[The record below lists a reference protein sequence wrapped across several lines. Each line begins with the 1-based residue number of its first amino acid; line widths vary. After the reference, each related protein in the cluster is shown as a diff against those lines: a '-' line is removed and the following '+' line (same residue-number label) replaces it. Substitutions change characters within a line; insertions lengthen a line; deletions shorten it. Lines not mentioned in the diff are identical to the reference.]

1 MSNVD
6 VFENL
11 RPWAPKELLGLFDQI
26 VFFFPDDVK
35 AMLRRVVDTLPP
47 GGNSLL
53 RVFEVI
59 KQQWQNIQPKHSLR
73 VALTGS
79 AQTGK
84 KSLARIIESGN
95 RFPGRQVFQIVDT
108 QGLEELLGYGRLT
121 GSAED
126 FAKTDLLLFLLD
138 ARLELTRQTVEVY
151 KKLEHLGKPVLV
163 VLNKI
168 DEVERPAEII
178 RHAKKQTGG
187 TVVPMSTREPERIE
201 DLFRAIV
208 AACPRALY
216 PLAWSYPEYR
226 KPLCKGIV
234 TQATFTGLV
243 AGAIPVPVSSFF
255 PLAAV
260 HVPMIVKIGYAFGFS
275 LDKRRATELI
285 SVLALDLAITY
296 GGQKLGER
304 FSGGKALISASLAGV
319 STLAL
324 GLLAIRYFESL
335 SGALEDEEQVSEPG
349 DDVVWG

>member
-35 AMLRRVVDTLPP
+35 ATLRRVVDALPA

-59 KQQWQNIQPKHSLR
+59 KQQWLNIQPKHSLR
-73 VALTGS
+73 VALTGP

-84 KSLARIIESGN
+84 KSLAKIIERRQ
-95 RFPGRQVFQIVDT
+95 RFPGRQVFHIVDS
-108 QGLEELLGYGRLT
+108 QGLEELLGYGRLP
-121 GSAED
+121 GSEE
-126 FAKTDLLLFLLD
+126 FAKTDLVLFLLD
-138 ARLELTRQTVEVY
+138 ARLELTGQTVQMYEKV
-151 KKLEHLGKPVLV
+151 ERLGKPVLV

-168 DEVERPAEII
+168 DEAERPAEVI
-178 RHAKKQTGG
+178 RNAKKLTGG
-187 TVVPMSTREPERIE
+187 TVVPMSIREPERIE

-208 AACPRALY
+208 AAYPRALY
-216 PLAWSYPEYR
+216 PLAWSYPDYR

-234 TQATFTGLV
+234 TQATFAGIV
-243 AGAIPVPVSSFF
+243 AGAITVPVSPFF

-260 HVPMIVKIGYAFGFS
+260 HAPMVVKIGYAFGFN
-275 LDKRRATELI
+275 LDKRRATELL
-285 SVLALDLAITY
+285 SVLAIDLLLTY

-304 FSGGKALISASLAGV
+304 MSGGRALISASLAGI

-335 SGALEDEEQVSEPG
+335 SGALEDDAQAAEPD